1 MTARTP
7 RAISNDEFHQI
18 KADYPERSFAKAL
31 REGKITE
38 RDITLIR
45 SFIAEMQSSRNTSTK
60 RTYKQTYTLV
70 GWRRFIGP
78 FEQND
83 MAELYAGISALK
95 SGTSKR
101 GQGFKKNT
109 IADHIVILK
118 QFYLWLVEN
127 EYTKIPE
134 KKIKALKTPKS
145 ETMTKVAS
153 DLLTTE
159 EVTAMVNSCTRSCDR
174 AIIMMLY
181 EGGFRIGEIGAM
193 NWGDLTFDKWGV
205 IVNVNFKTNKPRY
218 IRLVMAR
225 ESLAKW
231 KNDYPAKPVENNM
244 PVFITEH
251 QTALTHGSVA
261 MQLKRLAKRAGI
273 ERHITPHIFRHSRIT
288 HLIKENVS
296 ESVIK
301 LMMWGSLTT
310 NMFQTYAHLT
320 GKDIDNE
327 ILRTYG
333 ITESEGGEA
342 MNEIRMEPRQCPHC
356 KLINGPVAEFCNSCG
371 RSLTEVAAESEDDIY
386 DSIIRNPSS
395 LKRFI
400 TRYEDKMS
408 KGEIVN

>member
-1 MTARTP
+1 MTVLPP
-7 RAISNDEFHQI
+7 RAISNDAFHQI

-31 REGKITE
+31 SEGKISE
-38 RDITLIR
+38 RDVMLIR
-45 SFIAEMQSSRNTSTK
+45 SFIAEMQSSRNICTK
-60 RTYKQTYTLV
+60 RAYKITYTLV

-78 FEQND
+78 FDKND
-83 MAELYAGISALK
+83 MAALYAGIAALK
-95 SGTSKR
+95 TGKNKK
-101 GQGFKKNT
+101 GQDFMKNT
-109 IADHIVILK
+109 IADHVIILK
-118 QFYLWLVEN
+118 QFYLWLIDN
-127 EYTKIPE
+127 DFAAIPE
-134 KKIKALKTPKS
+134 KKLRALKAPKH

-159 EVTAMVNSCTRSCDR
+159 EITAMVNASTRSLDR

-193 NWGDLTFDKWGV
+193 KWGDLTFDKWGV
-205 IVNVNFKTNKPRY
+205 IVNVNFKTGKPRY

-225 ESLAKW
+225 EALAKW
-231 KNDYPAKPVENNM
+231 KSDYPAKPLTNDM

-261 MQLKRLAKRAGI
+261 MQLKRLATRAGI
-273 ERHITPHIFRHSRIT
+273 KKHITPHVFRHSRIT

-333 ITESEGGEA
+333 ITENEDGKGTS
-342 MNEIRMEPRQCPHC
+342 EIRMEPRQCPHC
-356 KLINGPVAEFCNSCG
+356 RHINGPVAEFCNACG
-371 RSLTEVAAESEDDIY
+371 RSLTDVAMESEDDMF
-386 DSIIRNPSS
+386 DSMIKNLPS
-395 LKRFI
+395 LKKCIARL
-400 TRYEDKMS
+400 EDKIA
-408 KGEIVN
+408 KGEIVV

>member
-1 MTARTP
+1 MTAGAP
-7 RAISNDEFHQI
+7 RAISNDAFHQI

-31 REGKITE
+31 SEGKITE
-38 RDITLIR
+38 RDITIIR
-45 SFIAEMQSSRNTSTK
+45 SFVAEMQSSRNTSIK
-60 RTYKQTYTLV
+60 RAYKMTYTLV

-78 FEQND
+78 LDKND
-83 MAELYAGISALK
+83 MAALYAGIAALK
-95 SGTSKR
+95 IGTSKR
-101 GQGFKKNT
+101 GHEFSKNT
-109 IADHIVILK
+109 IADHIIILK
-118 QFYLWLVEN
+118 QFYLWMVEN
-127 EYTKIPE
+127 EYTTIPE
-134 KKIKALKTPKS
+134 KKIRALKTPNH

-153 DLLTTE
+153 DLLTPE
-159 EVTAMVNSCTRSCDR
+159 EITAMVNSCTRSSDR

-193 NWGDLTFDKWGV
+193 CWGDLTFDKWGV

-218 IRLVMAR
+218 IRLIMAS

-231 KNDYPAKPVENNM
+231 QNDYPVKPLQNNM

-273 ERHITPHIFRHSRIT
+273 QKHITPHVFRHSRIT

-333 ITESEGGEA
+333 ITENEDGKGLA
-342 MNEIRMEPRQCPHC
+342 EIRMEPRQCPHC
-356 KLINGPVAEFCNSCG
+356 RHINGPVAEFCNICG
-371 RSLTEVAAESEDDIY
+371 RSLTDNAIVSEDDMF
-386 DSIIRNPSS
+386 DSILKNLSTF
-395 LKRFI
+395 KRFI
-400 TRYEDKMS
+400 ARLEDKVA
-408 KGEIVN
+408 KGEIAV